1 MKKRGAWRLGVTAAL
16 LLAFAAWQLGAGGY
30 IYLKAQL
37 AQVLLERSWRQAR
50 AGATDA
56 RPWPWADTQA
66 VMRLRVPRL
75 GIEQIVL
82 AGVSNRT
89 LAFGPGFML
98 ASNQPGKT
106 GLTVL
111 SGHRETHFAF
121 LGRLRPGDEL
131 VLETPDG
138 RTHRYRVSGHEV
150 VNVNQTQLLLS
161 GQQRDELVLIT
172 CYPLRR
178 ALTLGPERYLVFA
191 DKVESQP
198 N

>member
-1 MKKRGAWRLGVTAAL
+1 MKKLGAWRLGAAAAL

-50 AGATDA
+50 AGVTDA

-98 ASNQPGKT
+98 SSNPPGRP

-131 VLETPDG
+131 VLETADG
-138 RTHRYRVSGHEV
+138 QTHRYRVSGHEV
-150 VNVNQTQLLLS
+150 VNVNQTKLLLT
-161 GQQRDELVLIT
+161 GQRRDELVLIT
-172 CYPLRR
+172 CYPLSG
-178 ALTLGPERYLVFA
+178 ALRLGPERYLVFA
-191 DKVESQP
+191 VAHEGDR
-198 N
+198 